1 VVTVGPDGLLRRRL
15 FTAMAIALAL
25 ATWAIG
31 GHTDAEVRARVS
43 PWSVVGATAQARWNA
58 LHDWARAAGRGALWP
73 SIVVDASWTRRD
85 VAHRVAMILADRGPP
100 THDGLARVFAGSAHI
115 R

>member
-1 VVTVGPDGLLRRRL
+1 MITVGPDGLLRRRL

-25 ATWAIG
+25 AAWSIG
-31 GHTDAEVRARVS
+31 GQSDAEVRARVN
-43 PWSVVGATAQARWNA
+43 PWTVVGATAQARWNA
-58 LHDWARAAGRGALWP
+58 LRDWAAAAGRGALWP

-85 VAHRVAMILADRGPP
+85 IAHRVAQILISRGPP
-100 THDGLARVFAGSAHI
+100 VHDDLARVFAGSAHI